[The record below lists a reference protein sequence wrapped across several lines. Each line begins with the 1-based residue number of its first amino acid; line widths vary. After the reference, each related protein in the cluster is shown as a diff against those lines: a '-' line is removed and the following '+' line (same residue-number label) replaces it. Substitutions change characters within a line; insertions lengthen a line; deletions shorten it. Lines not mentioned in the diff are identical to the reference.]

1 MEMEFTAKTV
11 DEAKAL
17 AAAEFGVSADE
28 INFEILE
35 QPRKTLFGGLKGE
48 ARVKAIYEAP
58 AAPAVQET
66 AAAAEAATQ

>member
-17 AAAEFGVSADE
+17 AASEFGVSADE

-48 ARVKAIYEAP
+48 ARSLGAKR
-58 AAPAVQET
+58 T
-66 AAAAEAATQ
+66 KKR